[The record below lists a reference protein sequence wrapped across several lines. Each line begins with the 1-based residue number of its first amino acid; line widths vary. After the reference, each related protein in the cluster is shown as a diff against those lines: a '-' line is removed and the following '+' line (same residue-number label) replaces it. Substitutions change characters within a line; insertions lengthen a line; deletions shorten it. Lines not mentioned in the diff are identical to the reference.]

1 MGLKFLVFLGS
12 VRDSTPPRP
21 ARLGHRVACACR
33 DRLVAEG
40 HEAGLI
46 DPLDLDLGGVF
57 KPHFAHAKGRAPA
70 ALDDLAGRIAAADG
84 FVMVSPEYN
93 HSMSPALAHLLNHF
107 GSSLYAYK
115 PSAIATYSAG
125 QWGGARAAVNMRT
138 FLSELG
144 CLPVSAM
151 IHVPKAQEV
160 FDEDGGYA
168 PGVDGEPLGRLSR
181 AHLRAADLVGR
192 GRPPPARRG
201 RGRPPRRL
209 HPRSFATQRAVSRG
223 TDWALITGAGS
234 GIGAALAQALA
245 ARGVGVVL
253 VGRRQARLDAVRAR
267 LGPSAPALIVP
278 ADIASA
284 EDRARVLEAVD
295 TRLSSEGGRLRH
307 LVHNAGIGTPS
318 PISPAP
324 IRPSSSGPSP

>member
-1 MGLKFLVFLGS
+1 MALKLLVFLGS

-21 ARLGHRVACACR
+21 ARLGCRVARACR
-33 DRLVAEG
+33 DRLATEG
-40 HEAGLI
+40 HEVELI
-46 DPLDLDLGGVF
+46 DPLDLDLGGAF
-57 KPHFAHAKGRAPA
+57 KPHFAYAQGKAPA
-70 ALDDLAGRIAAADG
+70 ALDDLAGQIAAADG

-168 PGVDGEPLGRLSR
+168 PGVDGERWDGYLGRTFAQLIWWAEAARRQR
-181 AHLRAADLVGR
+181 AEDAAD
-192 GRPPPARRG
+192 RPDAFTRDP
-201 RGRPPRRL
+201 
-209 HPRSFATQRAVSRG
+209 SQRN
-223 TDWALITGAGS
+223 
-234 GIGAALAQALA
+234 
-245 ARGVGVVL
+245 
-253 VGRRQARLDAVRAR
+253 
-267 LGPSAPALIVP
+267 AP
-278 ADIASA
+278 
-284 EDRARVLEAVD
+284 
-295 TRLSSEGGRLRH
+295 
-307 LVHNAGIGTPS
+307 
-318 PISPAP
+318 
-324 IRPSSSGPSP
+324 